1 MDVRMTATAN
11 AIPAGRVVVL
21 HRTFPC
27 CGGRSR
33 FLVEADSYERRC
45 RRCGATW
52 TVRRITRP
60 ASDFARRLAVR
71 VDALEWERMAGGEA

>member
-1 MDVRMTATAN
+1 MTAVAM
-11 AIPAGRVVVL
+11 PAGRVFLL

-45 RRCGATW
+45 RTCGQGW
-52 TVRRITRP
+52 TVRRITRAP
-60 ASDFARRLAVR
+60 SDFARRLAVR
-71 VDALEWERMAGGEA
+71 VDTLEWERVG